1 MDISGGQLPTYMENS
16 MKAVLLAVLLAF
28 SFSTVTMAAPAYTV
42 IANASNAKAPA
53 KKVKAKPAAVVKKE
67 EKKEAP
73 VAYKKPTRKKVVKK

>member
-28 SFSTVTMAAPAYTV
+28 SFSTVTMAT
-42 IANASNAKAPA
+42 PA
-53 KKVKAKPAAVVKKE
+53 KKAKAKPAAVVKKE

-73 VAYKKPTRKKVVKK
+73 VTYKKPTRKKVVKK

>member
-16 MKAVLLAVLLAF
+16 MKAVLLAVLLT
-28 SFSTVTMAAPAYTV
+28 FSTVSFAAPAMTV
-42 IANASNAKAPA
+42 VVGAKAPA
-53 KKVKAKPAAVVKKE
+53 KKVVKKE

>member
-1 MDISGGQLPTYMENS
+1 

-28 SFSTVTMAAPAYTV
+28 SFSTVTMAAPAWNV
-42 IANASNAKAPA
+42 ISNANAAP
-53 KKVKAKPAAVVKKE
+53 VKAKKAKTAVVKKE